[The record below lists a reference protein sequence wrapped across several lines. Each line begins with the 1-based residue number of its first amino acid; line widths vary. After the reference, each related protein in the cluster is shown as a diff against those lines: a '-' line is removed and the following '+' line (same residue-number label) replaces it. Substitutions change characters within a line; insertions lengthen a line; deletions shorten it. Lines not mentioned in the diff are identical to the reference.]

1 MWIVRDLWCSGA
13 PDGFQSVVGRRTLR
27 NDMPIIEGSGA
38 RARIARSARPLAAIT
53 VLALLLGMVALPAL
67 AADPSASPDVP
78 GASTDVEASAAP
90 AASTQAEDSAEP
102 EESAD
107 PEESAEAEDAD
118 ESAEPAPAAAP
129 EKPDKPEKGPKEHK
143 DKAPEHEITISGTVT
158 TGADAEGE
166 TDYRM
171 QSGGTTYTLEA
182 GPKLFFGDDYPL
194 KPYVGKHVTIVGEVA
209 EGSTEVDVVSVDGK
223 QLREPG
229 KPPWAGGW
237 KTVGEKHPGWSAEKA
252 ARWAEKHAG
261 KGAKSGDCWP
271 PGHCKQ
277 DAAGDEGVEPTH

>member
-1 MWIVRDLWCSGA
+1 
-13 PDGFQSVVGRRTLR
+13 
-27 NDMPIIEGSGA
+27 MPIVEGSGA
-38 RARIARSARPLAAIT
+38 RVRIARSARPLAAIS

-78 GASTDVEASAAP
+78 GASTEVEASAAP
-90 AASTQAEDSAEP
+90 AASTEPEDSAEP
-102 EESAD
+102 EESA
-107 PEESAEAEDAD
+107 E
-118 ESAEPAPAAAP
+118 P

-143 DKAPEHEITISGTVT
+143 DKAPEQEITISGTVT

-166 TDYRM
+166 TVYRM
-171 QSGGTTYTLEA
+171 QSGGTTYVLEA
-182 GPKLFFGDDYPL
+182 GPKWFFGDDYPL
-194 KPYVGKHVTIVGEVA
+194 KPYAGKHVTIVGELA

-237 KTVGEKHPGWSAEKA
+237 KKVGEKHPGWSEEKA
-252 ARWAEKHAG
+252 ARWAEKQAG

-277 DAAGDEGVEPTH
+277 DAAADEGVEPTH